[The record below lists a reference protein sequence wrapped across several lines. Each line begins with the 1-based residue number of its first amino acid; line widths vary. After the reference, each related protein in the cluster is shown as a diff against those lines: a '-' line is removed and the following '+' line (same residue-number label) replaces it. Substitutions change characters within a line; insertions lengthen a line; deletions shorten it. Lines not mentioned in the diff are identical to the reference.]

1 MLRPDVAI
9 IANPIA
15 GRGKAKRLADQLASE
30 LSLLGIRSQLH
41 WTVERGHAEVLAR
54 GEVKKGI
61 GCIAVCGGDGTV
73 NEVVNALAW
82 SDVPLAI
89 LPGGR
94 CNDLAKALRIPC
106 SAKYIANSIARMKT
120 MRIDLGEI
128 GGRAFA
134 TVATLG
140 FDAEVSR
147 IVSEGEMRVHG
158 MPAYVLA
165 ALRLLATYNFPQVRI
180 EADFGEFNGRI
191 LLAATANTPAYGG
204 GMVIAPQANVMD
216 GLLHMCLI
224 RAAPKV
230 TILILFPAVFFG
242 WHRFHSAVS
251 SHTVTNVKVSSP
263 QQLWLY
269 ADGEKMRPTPTTI
282 SVMSKAL
289 CVVV

>member
-9 IANPIA
+9 IANPVA
-15 GRGKAKRLADQLASE
+15 GRGKAKRLAEQLVIE

-41 WTVERGHAEVLAR
+41 WSGGRGHAEVLAR
-54 GEVKKGI
+54 DEVKRGV
-61 GCIAVCGGDGTV
+61 GCMAVCGGDGTV
-73 NEVVNALAW
+73 NEVVNALAQ

-94 CNDLAKALRIPC
+94 CNDLAKALHIPC
-106 SAKYIANSIARMKT
+106 SVKHIASSIARMRT
-120 MRIDLGEI
+120 TRIDLGEV

-147 IVSEGEMRVHG
+147 IVSEGEMQIHG

-204 GMVIAPQANVMD
+204 GMMIAPQANVMD

-224 RAAPKV
+224 RAAPKI
-230 TILILFPAVFFG
+230 TILLLFPTVFFG

-251 SHTVTNVKVSSP
+251 SHPVTSVKVSSP

-269 ADGEKMRPTPTTI
+269 ADGERMRPTPTTI
-282 SVMSKAL
+282 SVMPKAL
-289 CVVV
+289 CVII